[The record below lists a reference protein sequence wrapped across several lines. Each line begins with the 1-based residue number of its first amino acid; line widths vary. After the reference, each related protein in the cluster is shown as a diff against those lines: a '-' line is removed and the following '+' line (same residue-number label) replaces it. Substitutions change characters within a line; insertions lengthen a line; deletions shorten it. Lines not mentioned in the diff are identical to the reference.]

1 MTAMLVNYQ
10 NWLYELQGTAQKLH
24 PAEFPLLAELSG
36 VIKAEGGV
44 VKYDPQFE
52 RMTKAMD
59 GNRDIFHGSQFRFPL
74 MLAGMQAGG
83 AVSESGT
90 WNVPIPIDTNKAT
103 GNLKRI
109 LQPLAVSIDVERDSK
124 DGDTSAMSIVENY
137 VGEAYKAVARIE
149 NDMLHGNG
157 DALLANVAS
166 ATGSGTLVVDVGTGA
181 NFDQLTPGRVVD
193 ILTRSNGAN
202 PGNGLRRKI
211 ASVSRSG
218 GTVTF
223 DTAQQASDGN
233 SGNITFSA
241 NEGIYIPGSYGSA
254 NAIQGLGQAVATT
267 GTFEGINKATVAQWQ
282 GVDATP
288 SSAQPLS
295 DTLLDDAVYRLRG
308 NGVGASDFGIAHP
321 KTVDL
326 YKASKLSQV
335 RLDPKEVVVPSGFAG
350 IEYQG
355 ADRPFPILKDLAAP
369 RGRCRL
375 VLKKAV
381 KLYGDEKGPAFLDDD
396 GSMWR
401 FFSRQ
406 LVKEADLL
414 DRVEFAVMDCA
425 KLATIGNA
433 TTSLTEAA

>member
-1 MTAMLVNYQ
+1 MTALLTNYQ

-83 AVSESGT
+83 AVAESGT